1 MHPTENNSKPA
12 FDTVLPATTAKPAV
26 IPVSGTASHQTDS
39 DNRAT
44 ILIADDDRD
53 LLQLVRMRL
62 EAEGYRVAISLNAED
77 ISRIAVDKHAD
88 VILLDISMDGI
99 SGEDICKQLKHHKRT
114 SSIPVVL
121 FSANDDID
129 EAARACGADDYM
141 PKPFSM
147 DAMKEKLSRFLATS
161 SGTAPA

>member
-1 MHPTENNSKPA
+1 MHPDEN
-12 FDTVLPATTAKPAV
+12 
-26 IPVSGTASHQTDS
+26 

-44 ILIADDDRD
+44 IVIADDDRD

-62 EAEGYRVAISLNAED
+62 ESEGYRVAISLNAED
-77 ISRIAVDKHAD
+77 ITRIAVEKHAD

-99 SGEDICKQLKHHKRT
+99 SGEDICRELKHHKKT

-121 FSANDDID
+121 FSANDDIE

-141 PKPFSM
+141 PKPFSI
-147 DAMKEKLSRFLATS
+147 DLMKAKLSRIVMA
-161 SGTAPA
+161 GR